1 MKRLLHNP
9 ASPLSHRAVG
19 ALAGDA
25 DAVVVI
31 DVVEATPD
39 PAELGDL
46 IAALPVDV
54 HDLLDRAGPLYFAL
68 GLDDPRWSAGEVLA
82 AAFDNPSLL
91 RCPIVIDADRVR
103 VEADAVEALAGRDAR
118 NDHAAAA
125 VLAGRA

>member
-19 ALAGDA
+19 ALAG
-25 DAVVVI
+25 AVDVVDVI

-39 PAELGDL
+39 AAELGDL

-54 HDLLDRAGPLYFAL
+54 HELLDRAGPLYFAL

-103 VEADAVEALAGRDAR
+103 VEDDAVAALAGRDVR
-118 NDHAAAA
+118 TDHARAAA
-125 VLAGRA
+125 IAG